1 MICQAFIT
9 ARLESDTMAD
19 VAAKLAAYAVNPWKY
34 YGLIG
39 QPGKV
44 LANRVARI
52 WEP

>member
-1 MICQAFIT
+1 
-9 ARLESDTMAD
+9 MAD
-19 VAAKLAAYAVNPWKY
+19 VADESSAYAVNPWKY